1 MSNFIT
7 LDDLFTPFWDKLKDR
22 QIFCGFKLI
31 GEQKVPVGADGQ
43 TGLGADAD
51 IGRFG
56 TYEQIKKMNLP
67 FLGISLMNPIE
78 IDNKYLVCLDF
89 DWKRAPNGVAEPEQ
103 LELMAMLQKL
113 GAYYETSFSGKGAHY
128 WVLAKDENIPRSL
141 KLKNN
146 CEIEVFSGFP
156 NGKSNV
162 LVTDYDIE
170 GELKQINIKAIW
182 PKVEEPKPQTAQKL
196 GNMTVNIADN
206 LVKARDVLNFIP
218 ADDYEVWIRVGM
230 ILKGEFGDNA
240 YNLWDQWSMRSDS
253 YEPEIMLNKWASF
266 NGSGLT
272 IASLVAMGK
281 EYGYEVQHAPKSTP
295 QEDFLADPVSGEIVI
310 KKRLTDRV
318 VTLAKALVPPEWVID
333 GIIPSGVGSLSG
345 FAGVGKT
352 TAVIP
357 LACAAGGFISHLDN
371 FKVSIR
377 RKVVIFTEQPSQI
390 ERLLFGIH
398 EHMVMKDGGAKPSW
412 DEISEWII
420 LINSKRESIT
430 ELQASLSEACLDY
443 QYNHEKLGKVSPLI
457 ILDTAAANLK
467 VEQENDNGEI
477 SNNMSM
483 IKELAEK
490 HNAHFWIIN
499 HLAKDAKNQ
508 SIDQIMNM
516 TARGGSAWGSDA
528 NWTALIGKADPDNI
542 DSETILKIDKERIG
556 TLRGSEIVFTA
567 VFQSKFMKDKLGE
580 AVEIFYP
587 VVGMRRS
594 ETAIRKK
601 DAYKKKM
608 DEYHEAI
615 FKAVKET
622 MYPSG
627 VDIHKIVGGKTADF
641 NRVIRELI
649 ACNSLQYAP
658 LPQDLRKGRKTEY
671 LLIPPKEE

>member
-7 LDDLFTPFWDKLKDR
+7 LDDLYPPFWDKLKDR

-56 TYEQIKKMNLP
+56 TYEQIKTMNMP
-67 FLGISLMNPIE
+67 FLGISLMHPIE
-78 IDNKYLVCLDF
+78 IDGKYLVCLDF
-89 DWKRAPNGVAEPEQ
+89 DWKRAPDRMAEPEQ
-103 LELMAMLQKL
+103 LELMAMLEKL
-113 GAYYETSFSGKGAHY
+113 GAYYETSFSGLGAHY

-162 LVTDYDIE
+162 MVTDYDIT
-170 GELKQINIKAIW
+170 GELRNINIKAIW
-182 PKVEEPKPQTAQKL
+182 PKVPEPKEKTAQKL
-196 GNMTVNIADN
+196 GTMTVNIADN
-206 LVKARDVLNFIP
+206 LVKAKQVLECIP
-218 ADDYEVWIRVGM
+218 ADDYEMWIRVGM

-240 YNLWDQWSMRSDS
+240 YNLWDQWSTRSDA
-253 YEPEIMLNKWASF
+253 YEPEIMLNKWSSF

-281 EYGYEVQHAPKSTP
+281 EYGYEVQHAPKASA

-310 KKRLTDRV
+310 RKRLTDRL
-318 VTLAKALVPPEWVID
+318 VTLAKGLVAPEWVID

-352 TAVIP
+352 TAIIP
-357 LACAAGGFISHLDN
+357 LACAAGGLISHLDN
-371 FKVSIR
+371 IKVSVR

-390 ERLLFGIH
+390 ERLLYGIH
-398 EHMVMKDGGAKPSW
+398 KHMILKDRGAKPEW
-412 DEISEWII
+412 DEISEWIV

-430 ELQASLSEACLDY
+430 ELQASLSEACVDY
-443 QYNHEKLGKVSPLI
+443 KYDHPKMGKVSPLI

-490 HNAHFWIIN
+490 HNANFWIIN

-528 NWTALIGKADPDNI
+528 NWTALIGKANPDDI
-542 DSETILKIDKERIG
+542 DSATILKIDKERIG
-556 TLRGSEIVFTA
+556 TLRGSEIVFSA
-567 VFQSKFMKDKLGE
+567 AFQSEFMVDKLGE
-580 AVEIFYP
+580 AVEVSYP
-587 VVGMRRS
+587 VVGMHKS
-594 ETAIRKK
+594 ETATRKK
-601 DAYKKKM
+601 EAYKKQLS
-608 DEYHEAI
+608 EYHEAI

-622 MYPSG
+622 IYPSG
-627 VDIHKIVGGKTADF
+627 VDIHKIVGGKKTEFDK
-641 NRVIRELI
+641 VIRELI
-649 ACNSLQYAP
+649 GCNSLQYAP
-658 LPQDLRKGRKTEY
+658 LPPDMRKGAKKEY
-671 LLIPPKEE
+671 LLVPS

>member
-7 LDDLFTPFWDKLKDR
+7 LDDLYPPFWDKLKDR

-31 GEQKVPVGADGQ
+31 GDQKMPVGADGL

-51 IGRFG
+51 LGRFG

-67 FLGISLMNPIE
+67 FLGVSLMHPVE
-78 IDNKYLVCLDF
+78 IDGKYLVCLDF
-89 DWKRAPNGVAEPEQ
+89 DWKRAPDGIAEPEQ
-103 LELMAMLQKL
+103 LELMAMLEKL

-146 CEIEVFSGFP
+146 CEVEVFSGFP

-162 LVTDYDIE
+162 LVTDYDIS
-170 GELKQINIKAIW
+170 GELRQINIKAIW
-182 PKVEEPKPQTAQKL
+182 PKVQELKAPTAQKL
-196 GNMTVNIADN
+196 GNMTVNIADSI
-206 LVKARDVLNFIP
+206 VKADEICRIIP
-218 ADDYEVWIRVGM
+218 ADDYEVWIKVGM
-230 ILKGEFGDNA
+230 ILKAEFGENA
-240 YNLWDQWSMRSDS
+240 YNLWDSWSSKSES
-253 YEPEIMLNKWASF
+253 YNPEIMLNKWASF
-266 NGSGLT
+266 TGSGVGMGT
-272 IASLVAMGK
+272 LVAMGK
-281 EYGYEVQHAPKSTP
+281 EYGYEVQHAPKASA

-310 KKRLTDRV
+310 RKRLTDRLV
-318 VTLAKALVPPEWVID
+318 ALAKGLVAPEWVID

-352 TAVIP
+352 TAIIP
-357 LACAAGGFISHLDN
+357 LACAAGGLVSHLDN
-371 FKVSIR
+371 IKVSVR

-390 ERLLFGIH
+390 ERLLYGIH
-398 EHMVMKDGGAKPSW
+398 KHMILKDRGAKPEW
-412 DEISEWII
+412 DEISEWIV

-430 ELQASLSEACLDY
+430 ELQASLTEACIDY
-443 QYNHEKLGKVSPLI
+443 KYDHPKMGKVSPLI

-490 HNAHFWIIN
+490 HNANFWIIN

-528 NWTALIGKADPDNI
+528 NWTALIGKANPDDI
-542 DSETILKIDKERIG
+542 DSATILKIDKERIG
-556 TLRGSEIVFTA
+556 TLRGSEIVFSA
-567 VFQSKFMKDKLGE
+567 AFQSEFMVDKLGE
-580 AVEIFYP
+580 AVEVSYP
-587 VVGMRRS
+587 VVGMHKS
-594 ETAIRKK
+594 ETATRKK
-601 DAYKKKM
+601 EAYKKQLS
-608 DEYHEAI
+608 EYHEAI

-622 MYPSG
+622 IYPSG
-627 VDIHKIVGGKTADF
+627 VDIHKIVGGKKTEFDK
-641 NRVIRELI
+641 VIRELI

-658 LPQDLRKGRKTEY
+658 LPPDMRKGAKKEY
-671 LLIPPKEE
+671 LLVPS